1 MDVGSSKLHYLDEG
15 EGMPVLM
22 VHGNPSWSFYYRNVV
37 QALKS
42 TRRCIVPDH
51 IGCGLSDKP
60 ADDEYHYTLQSRI
73 DDLTRLL
80 DEQVPE
86 GQLDLIVHDWGGAI
100 GMGWAVQNPERV
112 RRIVLLNTG
121 AFRNPGG
128 QKLPFTLWLVR
139 NTPIGAFLV
148 RGLNAFSAGATQMAV
163 INKMPAAV
171 KKAYTAPYNNWR
183 NRVATLRFVQ
193 DIPLNEGD
201 DAYSAIRQIEDGL
214 ERLMDKEILICW
226 GDQDFVFDETFL
238 AEWERRFPDADVH
251 RFPAAGH
258 YILED
263 AGDEVVS
270 RIETFLAAP

>member
-1 MDVGSSKLHYLDEG
+1 MTGAAPSVWMGGS
-15 EGMPVLM
+15 
-22 VHGNPSWSFYYRNVV
+22 
-37 QALKS
+37 KS
-42 TRRCIVPDH
+42 
-51 IGCGLSDKP
+51 
-60 ADDEYHYTLQSRI
+60 
-73 DDLTRLL
+73 
-80 DEQVPE
+80 
-86 GQLDLIVHDWGGAI
+86 
-100 GMGWAVQNPERV
+100 ERV

-214 ERLMDKEILICW
+214 ERLLDKEILICW

-238 AEWERRFPDADVH
+238 AEWERRFPDADAH
-251 RFPAAGH
+251 RFPAAGRPSSKMQGTKWFLDRDVWRADPAQNIAH
-258 YILED
+258 YLT
-263 AGDEVVS
+263 V
-270 RIETFLAAP
+270 AAQNRPEAPAIHVPIGRPKNQHIDYRAHS

>member
-1 MDVGSSKLHYLDEG
+1 
-15 EGMPVLM
+15 
-22 VHGNPSWSFYYRNVV
+22 
-37 QALKS
+37 
-42 TRRCIVPDH
+42 
-51 IGCGLSDKP
+51 
-60 ADDEYHYTLQSRI
+60 
-73 DDLTRLL
+73 
-80 DEQVPE
+80 
-86 GQLDLIVHDWGGAI
+86 
-100 GMGWAVQNPERV
+100 
-112 RRIVLLNTG
+112 
-121 AFRNPGG
+121 
-128 QKLPFTLWLVR
+128 
-139 NTPIGAFLV
+139 
-148 RGLNAFSAGATQMAV
+148 MAV

-214 ERLMDKEILICW
+214 ERLLDKEILICW